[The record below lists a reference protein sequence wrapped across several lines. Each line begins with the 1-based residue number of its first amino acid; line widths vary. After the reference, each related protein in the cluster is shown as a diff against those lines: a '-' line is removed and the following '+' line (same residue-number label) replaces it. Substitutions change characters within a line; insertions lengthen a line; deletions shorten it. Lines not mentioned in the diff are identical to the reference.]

1 MSTISAART
10 GFFITLEGPDGGGKS
25 TQARTLA
32 ERLRRE
38 GHAVLESV
46 EPGGTRIGQQIRRI
60 LLDPEYSELHP
71 TAELL
76 LMFAARAQ
84 NVEESILPA
93 LDRGEIVVSDRFT
106 DSSIAYQ
113 GAGRG
118 LGWDTVLA
126 VDRIACRGLKP
137 DLTLCIDID
146 TETGLAR
153 ARSRNRSATAKSES
167 RLDEQAVEFHQKAR
181 EAYHELARCEP
192 ERFKLIDGSGAP
204 DGVAQKVWNEVTKL
218 LAGRLSP
225 PSSAR

>member
-10 GFFITLEGPDGGGKS
+10 GFFITLEGPDGSGKS
-25 TQARTLA
+25 TQARMLA

-60 LLDPEYSELHP
+60 LLDPQYSELRP

-181 EAYHELARCEP
+181 EAYLELARREP

-204 DGVAQKVWNEVTKL
+204 DAVAEKVWNEVTKL
-218 LAGRLSP
+218 VAGRLSP